1 MKYLWMEVTLDALE
15 LPIIVADS
23 SMELAR
29 MANVEPRS
37 IYKALSRYQRRN
49 EKMQISESA
58 GGRRF
63 SCSISETKPRK
74 EEIYDCKSHCR

>member
-37 IYKALSRYQRRN
+37 IYKALSRYQ
-49 EKMQISESA
+49 K
-58 GGRRF
+58 GV
-63 SCSISETKPRK
+63 TKRCKYRK
-74 EEIYDCKSHCR
+74 VPVEDDFLAQ